1 MHEEKAGHQHEIGT
15 KTTVQNQKVCVYEP
29 YSRQK
34 IGFLNTWILMVSN
47 IVSSRQLI
55 YQLFKR
61 DFFASYKKS
70 LLGISW
76 IVLGPL
82 FGIISWV
89 FMNATGVLNPGDVGI
104 PYPAYV
110 LLSTSIWSLFVG
122 FFTAA
127 QGTLGSGASFIMQ
140 VKYPHE
146 ALLLKQMAQQVANF
160 IIAFLLNIAV
170 LIAFGVMP
178 SWKIVFFPV
187 LILPLFFLAAGIGL
201 VVSVV
206 GVVATEIQ
214 TGVNLILGFLI
225 YLTPVIYAPNFQ
237 NPVLQTI
244 IKWNPLTYL
253 IGAPRD
259 VIIYGRIEH
268 LDRFLITSALSL
280 LIFLFSWRLFFV
292 SEDKVIEKMI

>member
-1 MHEEKAGHQHEIGT
+1 MRKADRHETDIGT
-15 KTTVQNQKVCVYEP
+15 DQGRREVSVYEP

-34 IGFLNTWILMVSN
+34 IGFVKTWILMVSN

-70 LLGISW
+70 FLGIGW
-76 IVLGPL
+76 IILGPI

-89 FMNATGVLNPGDVGI
+89 FMNATGILNPGDVGI

-110 LLSTSIWSLFVG
+110 LLSTSIWGLFVG

-127 QGTLGSGASFIMQ
+127 QGTLGSGAAFIMQ

-146 ALLLKQMAQQVANF
+146 ALLLKQMAQHIANF

-170 LIAFGVMP
+170 LLSFGVIP
-178 SWKIVFFPV
+178 SWKIIFFPV
-187 LILPLFFLAAGIGL
+187 LILPMFFLAAGIGL

-206 GVVATEIQ
+206 AVVAAEIQ
-214 TGVNLILGFLI
+214 TGVNLILGLLI
-225 YLTPVIYAPNFQ
+225 YVTPVIYAPTFK
-237 NPVLQTI
+237 NPILQAI

-253 IGAPRD
+253 IGVPRD
-259 VIIYGRIEH
+259 IVIYGRIDHFE
-268 LDRFLITSALSL
+268 RFVITSLLSL

>member
-1 MHEEKAGHQHEIGT
+1 MNTQRMS
-15 KTTVQNQKVCVYEP
+15 VYEP

-34 IGFLNTWILMVSN
+34 IGFLKTWILMVNN

-70 LLGISW
+70 FLGISW
-76 IVLGPL
+76 IILGPL

-89 FMNATGVLNPGDVGI
+89 FMNATGILNVGDVGI

-127 QGTLGSGASFIMQ
+127 QGTLGSGAAFIMQ

-146 ALLLKQMAQQVANF
+146 ALLLKQMAQQIANF

-170 LIAFGVMP
+170 LIAFGVTP

-187 LILPLFFLAAGIGL
+187 LILPMFFLAAGIGL
-201 VVSVV
+201 VVSVI

-214 TGVNLILGFLI
+214 TAVNLILGLLI
-225 YLTPVIYAPNFQ
+225 YVTPVIYAPTFK
-237 NPVLQTI
+237 NPLLQTI

-253 IGAPRD
+253 IGVPRD
-259 VIIYGRIEH
+259 LIIYGRIDH
-268 LDRFLITSALSL
+268 FDRFVTTALLSL
-280 LIFLFSWRLFFV
+280 LVFLFSWRLFFV

>member
-1 MHEEKAGHQHEIGT
+1 MDT
-15 KTTVQNQKVCVYEP
+15 QKITVYEP

-34 IGFLNTWILMVSN
+34 IGFLKTWILMINN

-70 LLGISW
+70 FLGIGW
-76 IVLGPL
+76 IILGPL

-110 LLSTSIWSLFVG
+110 LLSTSIWGLFVG

-127 QGTLGSGASFIMQ
+127 QGTLGSGAAFIMQ

-146 ALLLKQMAQQVANF
+146 ALLLKQMAQHIANF
-160 IIAFLLNIAV
+160 IIAFLLNIIILV
-170 LIAFGVMP
+170 AFGVIP

-187 LILPLFFLAAGIGL
+187 LVLPLFFLGAGIGL
-201 VVSVV
+201 VVSVI

-214 TGVNLILGFLI
+214 TGVNLILGLLI
-225 YLTPVIYAPNFQ
+225 YVTPVIYAPTFK
-237 NPVLQTI
+237 NPILQAI

-253 IGAPRD
+253 IGVPRD
-259 VIIYGRIEH
+259 IIIYGRIEH
-268 LDRFLITSALSL
+268 FDRFMVTAVLSL
-280 LIFLFSWRLFFV
+280 LVFLFSWRLFFI
-292 SEDKVIEKMI
+292 SEDKVIEKML

>member
-1 MHEEKAGHQHEIGT
+1 MS
-15 KTTVQNQKVCVYEP
+15 VYEP

-34 IGFLNTWILMVSN
+34 IGFLKTWILMVNN

-70 LLGISW
+70 FLGISW
-76 IVLGPL
+76 IILGPL

-89 FMNATGVLNPGDVGI
+89 FMNATGILNVGDVGI

-127 QGTLGSGASFIMQ
+127 QGTLGSGAAFIMQ

-146 ALLLKQMAQQVANF
+146 ALLLKQMAQQIANF

-170 LIAFGVMP
+170 LIAFGVTP

-187 LILPLFFLAAGIGL
+187 LILPMFFLAAGIGL
-201 VVSVV
+201 VVSVI

-214 TGVNLILGFLI
+214 TAVNLILGLLI
-225 YLTPVIYAPNFQ
+225 YVTPVIYAPTFK
-237 NPVLQTI
+237 NPLLQTI

-253 IGAPRD
+253 IGVPRD
-259 VIIYGRIEH
+259 LIIYGRIDH
-268 LDRFLITSALSL
+268 FDRFVTTALLSL
-280 LIFLFSWRLFFV
+280 LVFLFSWRLFFV

>member
-1 MHEEKAGHQHEIGT
+1 MQK
-15 KTTVQNQKVCVYEP
+15 QNVTIYEP

-34 IGFLNTWILMVSN
+34 IGFLKTWILMVNN
-47 IVSSRQLI
+47 IASSRQLI

-70 LLGISW
+70 FLGISW
-76 IVLGPL
+76 IILGPL

-89 FMNATGVLNPGDVGI
+89 FMNATGILNPGDVGI

-110 LLSTSIWSLFVG
+110 LLSTSIWGLFVG

-127 QGTLGSGASFIMQ
+127 QGTLGSGAAFIMQ

-146 ALLLKQMAQQVANF
+146 ALLLKQMAQLMANF
-160 IIAFLLNIAV
+160 IITFLLNVAV
-170 LIAFGVMP
+170 LIAFGVIP
-178 SWKIVFFPV
+178 SWKIVFFPI
-187 LILPLFFLAAGIGL
+187 LILPLFFLGAGIGL

-206 GVVATEIQ
+206 GVVAAEIQ

-225 YLTPVIYAPNFQ
+225 YVTPVIYAPTFQ

-253 IGAPRD
+253 IGIPRD
-259 VIIYGRIEH
+259 IIIYGRVDH
-268 LDRFLITSALSL
+268 LDRFVITSLVSL
-280 LIFLFSWRLFFV
+280 LVFSFSWRLFFV

>member
-1 MHEEKAGHQHEIGT
+1 
-15 KTTVQNQKVCVYEP
+15 
-29 YSRQK
+29 
-34 IGFLNTWILMVSN
+34 LMVSN

-70 LLGISW
+70 FLGIGW
-76 IVLGPL
+76 IILGPI

-89 FMNATGVLNPGDVGI
+89 FMNATGILNPGDVGI

-110 LLSTSIWSLFVG
+110 LLSTSIWGLFVG

-127 QGTLGSGASFIMQ
+127 QGTLGSGAAFIMQ

-146 ALLLKQMAQQVANF
+146 ALLLKQMAQHIANF

-170 LIAFGVMP
+170 LLSFGVIP
-178 SWKIVFFPV
+178 SWKIIFFPV
-187 LILPLFFLAAGIGL
+187 LILPMFFLAAGIGL

-206 GVVATEIQ
+206 AVVAAEIQ
-214 TGVNLILGFLI
+214 TGVNLILGLLI
-225 YLTPVIYAPNFQ
+225 YVTPVIYAPTFK
-237 NPVLQTI
+237 NPILQAI

-253 IGAPRD
+253 IGVPRD
-259 VIIYGRIEH
+259 IVIYGRIDHFE
-268 LDRFLITSALSL
+268 RFVITSLLSL

>member
-1 MHEEKAGHQHEIGT
+1 MNR
-15 KTTVQNQKVCVYEP
+15 KTTKVDTQKITVYEP

-34 IGFLNTWILMVSN
+34 IGFLKTWILMINN

-70 LLGISW
+70 FLGIGW
-76 IVLGPL
+76 IILGPL

-110 LLSTSIWSLFVG
+110 LLSTSIWGLFVG

-127 QGTLGSGASFIMQ
+127 QGTLGSGAAFIMQ

-146 ALLLKQMAQQVANF
+146 ALLLKQMAQHIANF
-160 IIAFLLNIAV
+160 IIAFLLNIIILV
-170 LIAFGVMP
+170 AFGVIP

-187 LILPLFFLAAGIGL
+187 LVLPLFFLGAGIGL
-201 VVSVV
+201 VVSVI

-214 TGVNLILGFLI
+214 TGVNLILGLLI
-225 YLTPVIYAPNFQ
+225 YVTPVIYAPTFK
-237 NPVLQTI
+237 NPILQAI

-253 IGAPRD
+253 IGVPRD
-259 VIIYGRIEH
+259 IIIYGRIEH
-268 LDRFLITSALSL
+268 FDRFMVTAVLSL
-280 LIFLFSWRLFFV
+280 LVFLFSWRLFFI
-292 SEDKVIEKMI
+292 SEDKVIEKML